1 MLREGLNNLSLHNIF
16 GEFTDG
22 FESCYHPKNWKQH
35 NCSKHKQRFRH
46 YISWS
51 YRIDLHNNLDITWQ
65 EVQNAAE
72 AAFNNTGF
80 WYMLKGKK
88 KEREAAVSRLQ
99 SGRQIFSCLTIKKRL
114 FDLYI

>member
-80 WYMLKGKK
+80 WYMPI
-88 KEREAAVSRLQ
+88 AVALQ
-99 SGRQIFSCLTIKKRL
+99 DATL
-114 FDLYI
+114 